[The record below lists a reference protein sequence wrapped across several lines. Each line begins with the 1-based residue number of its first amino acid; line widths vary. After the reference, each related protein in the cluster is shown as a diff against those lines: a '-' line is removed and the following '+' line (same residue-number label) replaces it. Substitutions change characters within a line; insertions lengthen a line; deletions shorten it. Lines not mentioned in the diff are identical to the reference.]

1 MALEKYTD
9 PGYNAIDLGVE
20 EKLGLPTG
28 LLTAIR
34 TRGERSN
41 ADQVSSAKAK
51 TVYQVIPETRDAII
65 AKYKI
70 DPWLSPENAALG
82 AGYLLK
88 EGLERN
94 RGDVSQSVGEY
105 VGGIDRKNWGPVT
118 KSYINRVMT
127 GFKQSESQAIA
138 PQQGGRRLT
147 QELNA
152 QPAQPSIAKIFQA
165 YQSGEMPEDVAG
177 EFEADVRA
185 GKVLLPRG
193 AELKASTTPAPEPVT
208 AVAGAPSAPPVTV
221 NAAVMKAYQDGTM
234 PEDVRA
240 ELAADLQSGR
250 AVQEPGLASQIGRQ
264 LGLTARYGIEGV
276 AGTVGM
282 LTDPIGGVMNLML
295 PEGAKAPT
303 AGAMGTRLANVIGLP
318 QPQGELEQVV
328 GAAARGVAG
337 AAPLL
342 GAGQALANLPGAV
355 GKVGQ
360 FLAAN
365 PAAQAAAGAG
375 AGGSSEF
382 VAQEGG
388 GQAAQVGAALAGGL
402 AAPALMSGALGAAS
416 LARRAVQ
423 PAAPN
428 QLVQEA
434 AQLNVPLMTTD
445 VIPPKSFI
453 GRTAQA
459 TGERIPFAG
468 TAGKRIAQQESRV
481 NAVKQV
487 ASEVGGDLT
496 KLQDEIISGSLLA
509 KRSGDIKKYSGLK
522 NEVFDRLDQ
531 AGAVPANNTVK
542 KIDDEI
548 ARLTALDTKEV
559 QPLVN
564 SLDDFKT
571 AIQGKSIK
579 QVEDLRKMLGT
590 KLGSDEFTAVKD
602 AADKVN
608 RSLYGAVNKDIE
620 SFIKTVGEPRDAT
633 KWKIANQRLSGM
645 FDELESNAFKRA
657 LDKGSVTPETVR
669 SLLFSQ
675 KPSDVQRLYRSL
687 TPAGRDA
694 ARTAIVQDALTKA
707 GGMENISPQKFINAL
722 EKNSAQTGVFFKPEQ
737 KQQAD
742 GLVRVIKAT
751 QRASETAAAPPTGVQ
766 AVPFA
771 GGAILADL
779 FGSFGAALAGAGS
792 IGGVARAYE
801 SAPIRN
807 LLLKVAKTKPASKEE
822 FEVLRRMIPAIREA
836 QQGEN
841 EKKSPIKGQGSQL

>member
-1 MALEKYTD
+1 MAKKYTD
-9 PGYNAIDLGVE
+9 PLYAELSSDVE
-20 EKLGLPTG
+20 NRLGLPPG
-28 LLTAIR
+28 LLNSVITK
-34 TRGERSN
+34 GEKSN
-41 ADQVSSAKAK
+41 EDQVSSAGAR
-51 TVYQVIPETRDAII
+51 TVAQIIPETRDAII
-65 AKYKI
+65 KKYKI
-70 DPWLSPENAALG
+70 DPWISDENAILG

-94 RGDVSQSVGEY
+94 RGNAAEAVGEY
-105 VGGIDRKNWGPVT
+105 VGGLDRKNWGPVT
-118 KSYINRVMT
+118 KAYINRVMV
-127 GFKQSESQAIA
+127 GQKQAAPAETEAAPTQGRSLRGELAQQA
-138 PQQGGRRLT
+138 PT
-147 QELNA
+147 TS
-152 QPAQPSIAKIFQA
+152 SIAKIFQA
-165 YQSGEMPEDVAG
+165 YQSGEMPNDVAG

-193 AELKASTTPAPEPVT
+193 AELKAAPA
-208 AVAGAPSAPPVTV
+208 APSEPAAVPASAGGAAPVV
-221 NAAVMKAYQDGTM
+221 INAAVMKAYQDGTM

-240 ELAADLQSGR
+240 ELAADLKSGR
-250 AVQEPGLASQIGRQ
+250 AVQEPGIASQIGRQ
-264 LGLTARYGIEGV
+264 LGLTARYGIEGI

-282 LTDPIGGVMNLML
+282 VTDPIAGLLNIAL

-303 AGAMGTRLANVIGLP
+303 MAAMGTRLADVAGLP
-318 QPQGELEQVV
+318 TPQGELEQVV

-337 AAPLL
+337 AGPLL
-342 GAGQALANLPGAV
+342 GAGQALAGLPGAA
-355 GKVGQ
+355 GRIGQ

-365 PAAQAAAGAG
+365 PTAQAAAGAG
-375 AGGSSEF
+375 AGGAAEF
-382 VAQEGG
+382 TAQEGG
-388 GQAAQVGAALAGGL
+388 GQAAQIGAALAGGL
-402 AAPALMSGALGAAS
+402 AAPALAAGVQRAAS
-416 LARRAVQ
+416 MARQVVQ

-434 AQLNVPLMTTD
+434 AQLGVPVMTTD
-445 VIPPKSFI
+445 VISPKSFV
-453 GRTAQA
+453 GRMAQA

-468 TAGKRIAQQESRV
+468 TAGKRMAQQEARV
-481 NAVKQV
+481 AAVKQV
-487 ASEVGGDLT
+487 ASEVGGDLS
-496 KLQDEIISGSLLA
+496 KLQDEVISGSLIA
-509 KRSGDIKKYSGLK
+509 KRSGEIKKYSGLK

-531 AGAVPANNTVK
+531 AGAVPTNNAIK
-542 KIDDEI
+542 KVDDEI
-548 ARLTALDTKEV
+548 ARLTALETKEV
-559 QPLVN
+559 QPLIN

-620 SFIKTVGEPRDAT
+620 SFIKTAGAPRDVT

-687 TPAGRDA
+687 TPSGRDA

-707 GGMENISPQKFINAL
+707 GGIENISPQKFVNAL
-722 EKNSAQTGVFFKPEQ
+722 QKNSAQTGVFFKPEQ
-737 KQQAD
+737 KQQAE

-771 GGAILADL
+771 AGAFLADL
-779 FGSFGAALAGAGS
+779 FGSFGATLVGAGS
-792 IGGVARAYE
+792 IGGLARAYE
-801 SAPIRN
+801 STPVRN
-807 LLLKVAKTKPASKEE
+807 LLLKVAKTKPSSKEE
-822 FEVLRRMIPAIREA
+822 FEMLRRIIPVIREA
-836 QQGEN
+836 QQRQD
-841 EKKSPIKGQGSQL
+841 EKKQPAAKL

>member
-1 MALEKYTD
+1 MALEKYND
-9 PGYNAIDLGVE
+9 PGYDAIDLGVE
-20 EKLGLPTG
+20 ERLGLPSG
-28 LLTAIR
+28 LLSAIR
-34 TRGERSN
+34 TKGERSN
-41 ADQVSSAKAK
+41 ADQVSSASAK

-65 AKYKI
+65 KKYKI

-94 RGDVSQSVGEY
+94 RGNAAEAVGEY
-105 VGGIDRKNWGPVT
+105 VGGLDRKNWGPVT
-118 KSYINRVMT
+118 KAYINRVMV
-127 GFKQSESQAIA
+127 GQKQAAPAEAAPTQGRSLRGELAQQA
-138 PQQGGRRLT
+138 
-147 QELNA
+147 
-152 QPAQPSIAKIFQA
+152 PATSSIAKIFQA

-193 AELKASTTPAPEPVT
+193 AELKAAPVAPSEPTAAPAS
-208 AVAGAPSAPPVTV
+208 AGAAPVV
-221 NAAVMKAYQDGTM
+221 INAAVMKAYQDGTM

-240 ELAADLQSGR
+240 ELAADLKSGR

-264 LGLTARYGIEGV
+264 LGLTARYGIEGI

-282 LTDPIGGVMNLML
+282 VTDPIAELLNVAL

-303 AGAMGTRLANVIGLP
+303 MAAMGTRLADVAGLP
-318 QPQGELEQVV
+318 TPQGELEQVV

-337 AAPLL
+337 AAPML
-342 GAGQALANLPGAV
+342 GAGQALASLPGAA
-355 GKVGQ
+355 GRIGQ

-375 AGGSSEF
+375 AGGAAEF
-382 VAQEGG
+382 TKQEGG
-388 GQAAQVGAALAGGL
+388 GQAAQIGAALAGGL
-402 AAPALMSGALGAAS
+402 AAPALAGGVQRAAS
-416 LARRAVQ
+416 LARQAVQ

-434 AQLNVPLMTTD
+434 AQLGVPVMTTD
-445 VIPPKSFI
+445 VLPPKSFV

-459 TGERIPFAG
+459 IGERIPFAG
-468 TAGKRIAQQESRV
+468 TAGKRIAQQEARV

-487 ASEVGGDLT
+487 ASEVGGDLS
-496 KLQDEIISGSLLA
+496 KLQDEVISGSLIA
-509 KRSGDIKKYSGLK
+509 KRSGEIKKYSGLK

-531 AGAVPANNTVK
+531 AGAVPTNNAIK

-548 ARLTALDTKEV
+548 ARLTALGTKEV
-559 QPLVN
+559 QPLIN

-620 SFIKTVGEPRDAT
+620 SFIKTAGAPRDVT

-687 TPAGRDA
+687 TPSGRDA

-707 GGMENISPQKFINAL
+707 GGIENISPQKFVNAL
-722 EKNSAQTGVFFKPEQ
+722 QKNSAQTGVFFKPEQ
-737 KQQAD
+737 KQQAE

-771 GGAILADL
+771 GGALLADL
-779 FGSFGAALAGAGS
+779 FGSFGAALVGAGS
-792 IGGVARAYE
+792 IGGLARAYE
-801 SAPIRN
+801 STPVRN
-807 LLLKVAKTKPASKEE
+807 LLLKVAKTKPSSKEE
-822 FEVLRRMIPAIREA
+822 FEMLRRIIPAIREA
-836 QQGEN
+836 QQRQD
-841 EKKSPIKGQGSQL
+841 EKKQPAAKL